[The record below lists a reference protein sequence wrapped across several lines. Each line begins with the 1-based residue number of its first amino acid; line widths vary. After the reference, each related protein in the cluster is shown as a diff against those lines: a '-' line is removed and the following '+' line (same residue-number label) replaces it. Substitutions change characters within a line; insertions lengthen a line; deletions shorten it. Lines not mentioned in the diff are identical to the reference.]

1 MEGKNI
7 KQQYLDFDEY
17 IKEQLKLGEIGPNEV
32 EEMKEI
38 FHEVIQEGGIG
49 ENTLPTNELMFILTQ
64 KEQKWGD
71 PYSMYK
77 AIS

>member
-1 MEGKNI
+1 MPEDKNI

-38 FHEVIQEGGIG
+38 FHEVIQEGVDWRDYTTYKRIDVH
-49 ENTLPTNELMFILTQ
+49 P
-64 KEQKWGD
+64 D
-71 PYSMYK
+71 PEGAKMGRP
-77 AIS
+77 I